1 MANKTISDLA
11 TDYHE
16 HISPVGLVID
26 DDTILSQALAAAR
39 YYQGYGQLIHLAD
52 NAPIAPDTLL
62 DESEVAV
69 VAPLFRLYVERENA
83 LILESTRTVGVEVY
97 GRSVAEIANDITQK
111 EQEIQNLA
119 FSFQIFTV

>member
-52 NAPIAPDTLL
+52 NAPIVPDTLL

-69 VAPLFRLYVERENA
+69 VAPLFRL
-83 LILESTRTVGVEVY
+83 
-97 GRSVAEIANDITQK
+97 
-111 EQEIQNLA
+111 
-119 FSFQIFTV
+119 